1 MITNL
6 YLRHSFRSELTQF
19 FTYGMFLNSRETKS
33 QMPNEFFVVV
43 AVVVLCV
50 CTKTSLYQYES
61 HVAFFFFLQ
70 NSLFILTKSKIQ
82 EKPKHWYLS
91 LPLTFTEG
99 KGSYEEDLKF
109 SAFLR
114 WQFQRTF
121 SHFFLIHS
129 HILYSSWAHP

>member
-82 EKPKHWYLS
+82 EKPKH
-91 LPLTFTEG
+91 
-99 KGSYEEDLKF
+99 
-109 SAFLR
+109 
-114 WQFQRTF
+114 
-121 SHFFLIHS
+121 
-129 HILYSSWAHP
+129 